1 MHVMNLLYTYHH
13 KNVVHIMPN
22 THHAFSSIMYKLT
35 LLPQTCVLYV
45 FCSLYLQTNV
55 KLG

>member
-22 THHAFSSIMYKLT
+22 THH
-35 LLPQTCVLYV
+35 
-45 FCSLYLQTNV
+45 SLVSCTS
-55 KLG
+55 